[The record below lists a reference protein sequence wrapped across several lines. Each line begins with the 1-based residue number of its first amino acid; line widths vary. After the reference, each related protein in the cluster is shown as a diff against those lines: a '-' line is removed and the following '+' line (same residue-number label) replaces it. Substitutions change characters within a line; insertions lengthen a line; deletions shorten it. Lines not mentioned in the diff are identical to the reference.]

1 MEDHVLAWLKKE
13 LKITDETGYL
23 NDWIAARGDIMDVV
37 VEALDMHSKKDILSR
52 RERDLINV
60 FRCMSPDGKSKA
72 ETMINVF
79 YDEEC
84 RKEKE

>member
-13 LKITDETGYL
+13 LNITDETRYL
-23 NDWIAARGDIMDVV
+23 NDWIKARGDIMDVV
-37 VEALDMHSKKDILSR
+37 VEALDLHSKENILSR
-52 RERDLINV
+52 RERDLIKA